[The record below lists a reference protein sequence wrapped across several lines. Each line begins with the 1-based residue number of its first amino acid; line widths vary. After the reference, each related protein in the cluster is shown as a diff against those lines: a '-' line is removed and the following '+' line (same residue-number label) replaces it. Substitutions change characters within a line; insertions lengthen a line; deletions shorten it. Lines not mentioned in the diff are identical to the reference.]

1 MYYTFLYSLVFLA
14 NSLKPASVKCTGL
27 VPKTK
32 VNNIAEC
39 KQKGKDILEVWTTI
53 SLSEREEDSIKNNT
67 DTLSEPNN
75 LCKFIIDL
83 QSKKCKRRI
92 YNTQMEFAKAD
103 HNSQFLIGLK
113 DEHTIVRFNKLTEG
127 SCEYKFK
134 ERISELCIVDDDIHY
149 IYLKS
154 DDIKGESS
162 VVISDKD
169 FTELHS
175 IKVPYREHTFHSFLT

>member
-162 VVISDKD
+162 VVISDKE
-169 FTELHS
+169 FMEICS
-175 IKVPYREHTFHSFLT
+175 VEVPYCEHSSFS